1 MNSVRLYYIKHTGE
15 DNLNQLDPLKIEHWT
30 ASLSIEKQA
39 AIQRLLH
46 LSDRVSSLAGLR
58 LLKMCAMDEDITDF
72 DLSEVQY
79 PESGKPFWNNR
90 VSCFDFNISHSG
102 DFIIVAASTSLS
114 VGLDVEKVKE
124 LKRLNFKMVM
134 SPEELVQI
142 QKSPILFFDLW
153 SKKEAVV
160 KAADTVGLA
169 RMSHVKLKSN
179 SAELDAKKWYLRT
192 VNLDEAYVVNLA
204 TSEPVD
210 ELVIKQIDLTDL
222 D

>member
-15 DNLNQLDPLKIEHWT
+15 DNLDQLDPLKIERWF
-30 ASLSIEKQA
+30 ASVSTDKQA
-39 AIQRLLH
+39 AIQRLLR
-46 LSDRVSSLAGLR
+46 LSDRVNSLAGLR
-58 LLKMCAMDEDITDF
+58 LLKMGAMDEDITDF

-79 PESGKPFWNNR
+79 PESGKPFWNKNA
-90 VSCFDFNISHSG
+90 SCLDFNISHSG
-102 DFIIVAASTSLS
+102 DFILVAVSSSLS
-114 VGLDVEKVKE
+114 VGVDVEKVKE

-134 SPEELVQI
+134 TPKELAQI
-142 QKSPILFFDLW
+142 QKTPLLFFDLW

-169 RMSHVKLKSN
+169 CMSHVKLKPD
-179 SAELDAKKWYLRT
+179 SAELEEKKWYLKT
-192 VNLDEAYVVNLA
+192 VDLDEAYVINLA

-210 ELVIKQIDLTDL
+210 QLIIKQIDLAEL